1 MKDVKKLVM
10 AALFAALCCVATM
23 SIKIPVPATNGYIH
37 PGDAMVIL
45 SGIFLGPVIGG
56 LAAGIGSM
64 MADLLG
70 GYMVYVPITFAVK
83 AVVAIASYYAFH
95 LLTKKGAKLI
105 IGCIA
110 AGICATIIVALGYF
124 VCESFLYGI
133 AAAAGSVIPNIV
145 QGLGGLIISSI
156 LLPVLSPIPE
166 IKKLLA

>member
-45 SGIFLGPVIGG
+45 SGIFLGPIMGG

-70 GYMVYVPITFAVK
+70 GYIVYVPITFAVK
-83 AVVAIASYYAFH
+83 TVMAVASYYAFH
-95 LLTKKGAKLI
+95 ILTKKGAKMI
-105 IGCIA
+105 VGCIA
-110 AGICATIIVALGYF
+110 SGICAAVIVTLGYF
-124 VCESFLYGI
+124 VCESFLYGTS
-133 AAAAGSVIPNIV
+133 AAAASVIPNVI

-166 IKKLLA
+166 VRKFLV

>member
-56 LAAGIGSM
+56 LAAGI
-64 MADLLG
+64 
-70 GYMVYVPITFAVK
+70 
-83 AVVAIASYYAFH
+83 
-95 LLTKKGAKLI
+95 
-105 IGCIA
+105 
-110 AGICATIIVALGYF
+110 CATIIVAFGYF
-124 VCESFLYGI
+124 VCESFLYGV
-133 AAAAGSVIPNIV
+133 AAAAGSVIPNII

-166 IKKLLA
+166 VKKLLI

>member
-45 SGIFLGPVIGG
+45 SGIFLGPIMGG

-70 GYMVYVPITFAVK
+70 GYIVYVPITFTVK
-83 AVVAIASYYAFH
+83 AVVAVVSYYAFH
-95 LLTKKGAKLI
+95 ILTKKGAKMI
-105 IGCIA
+105 VGCIA
-110 AGICATIIVALGYF
+110 AGVCAAVIVTLGYF
-124 VCESFLYGI
+124 VCESFLYSAS
-133 AAAAGSVIPNIV
+133 AAAASVIPNVI

-166 IKKLLA
+166 VRKLLG

>member
-45 SGIFLGPVIGG
+45 SGIFLGPIMGG

-70 GYMVYVPITFAVK
+70 GYIVYIPITFAVK
-83 AVVAIASYYAFH
+83 TVMAVASYYAFH
-95 LLTKKGAKLI
+95 ILTKKGAKMI
-105 IGCIA
+105 VGCIA
-110 AGICATIIVALGYF
+110 SGVCAAVIVTLGYF
-124 VCESFLYGI
+124 VCESLLYGI
-133 AAAAGSVIPNIV
+133 STAAASVIPNII

-166 IKKLLA
+166 VRKLLG